1 MAPKAS
7 TSGGSKTKKAAG
19 LAQPTLAFRSRKPSL
34 PSPSKKKSTAPSRQ
48 SSLRQSVSTDDIRR
62 DQAASEGDP
71 VLVTSDEDEAVVIHP
86 ESALKAGERRKLDV
100 KSKKWDTALKDARGA
115 MGTKTPIHAGPDT
128 HNNVHHILRVFDM
141 TAKYGPCVGITRLA
155 RWERAQK
162 WGLSPPDEV
171 REILTTVEGVEDV
184 TYRETV
190 LHGWV

>member
-1 MAPKAS
+1 M
-7 TSGGSKTKKAAG
+7 
-19 LAQPTLAFRSRKPSL
+19 
-34 PSPSKKKSTAPSRQ
+34 
-48 SSLRQSVSTDDIRR
+48 VM
-62 DQAASEGDP
+62 
-71 VLVTSDEDEAVVIHP
+71 TSDEDEAVVIHS
-86 ESALKAGERRKLDV
+86 ESALKAGERGKLDV
-100 KSKKWDTALKDARGA
+100 KSKKWDSALKDARAA

-141 TAKYGPCVGITRLA
+141 TARYGPCVGITRLA

-162 WGLSPPDEV
+162 WGLSPPDEI